1 MRTPEKSNSGLWL
14 AIILLGASG
23 CQNMGDPSTLTRVP
37 APATGSYS
45 SASSYYTPSSGTWSS
60 PGSNPALGTGVPNA
74 TNSPTG
80 AGNNAAG
87 NGVAP
92 PPSTANPSTANPSTA
107 NPSTANPSTANPS
120 TPGTAAANAG
130 NTKTSAT
137 FTASS
142 SNNVASVGTG
152 TNRNSTGVT
161 TASAEGGDSGVRIAV
176 FQEGDDENS
185 KVVPASSGAP
195 SSAPST
201 ELPWRSP

>member
-1 MRTPEKSNSGLWL
+1 MRIPEKVNSGLWL

-60 PGSNPALGTGVPNA
+60 PGSNPALGTGVPKA

-87 NGVAP
+87 NSAAP
-92 PPSTANPSTANPSTA
+92 TPNTANPSSANPG
-107 NPSTANPSTANPS
+107 

-137 FTASS
+137 FTGSS
-142 SNNVASVGTG
+142 SNNVASVGSG

-195 SSAPST
+195 SSTPST